1 MTLASSWQKNV
12 NSTARVKCYIKFANS
27 LPQCPHPLDTSS
39 SSPDFPIRTINKTP
53 RHPID
58 GRGIV
63 MTTVVSI
70 SNPSQRRLGGLGIM
84 RSAEKRYIATRAVTY
99 ACLVTAGVGISDQL
113 LSGGSFFQS
122 AGAQQVRQAQQGQQ
136 GQQGQQVK
144 QAQQPQRPRQ
154 IPAVRPTAATPAAE
168 SATPTAS
175 CDQQFPRT
183 DLVLPGPKGP
193 IKLDSC
199 YRGREHFICSV
210 NAIIAESQKLRS
222 EYDTIVQ
229 MNYPSFKT
237 IDPVCKLSSEGVAT
251 DIQLV
256 NDFFPRFRAVK
267 AAFERQANCAMG
279 MGRTIKELNLST
291 MANGAD
297 IAKSMM
303 EAIDGDM
310 KRVPDERQNSSDLS
324 DTIEAARK
332 ALDAIEK
339 LHAAMCPAAQTKGAT
354 LR

>member
-1 MTLASSWQKNV
+1 MQ
-12 NSTARVKCYIKFANS
+12 STREKC
-27 LPQCPHPLDTSS
+27 
-39 SSPDFPIRTINKTP
+39 
-53 RHPID
+53 
-58 GRGIV
+58 
-63 MTTVVSI
+63 
-70 SNPSQRRLGGLGIM
+70 
-84 RSAEKRYIATRAVTY
+84 IAVRAITY
-99 ACLVTAGVGISDQL
+99 GCLVVVGVGISDRL
-113 LSGGSFFQS
+113 FYSGSFFQT
-122 AGAQQVRQAQQGQQ
+122 AGAQQFQVRPAQQPRQAQQ
-136 GQQGQQVK
+136 VP
-144 QAQQPQRPRQ
+144 QAQQSQRPRQ
-154 IPAVRPTAATPAAE
+154 IPAVRTTAATLHEAV
-168 SATPTAS
+168 TPTAS

>member
-1 MTLASSWQKNV
+1 M
-12 NSTARVKCYIKFANS
+12 R
-27 LPQCPHPLDTSS
+27 
-39 SSPDFPIRTINKTP
+39 PI
-53 RHPID
+53 
-58 GRGIV
+58 G
-63 MTTVVSI
+63 
-70 SNPSQRRLGGLGIM
+70 
-84 RSAEKRYIATRAVTY
+84 KRYIATRAVTH
-99 ACLVTAGVGISDQL
+99 ACLIIAGVGISDQQF
-113 LSGGSFFQS
+113 SDGSFFQS
-122 AGAQQVRQAQQGQQ
+122 AGAQQVKQV
-136 GQQGQQVK
+136 QQGQQVK

-154 IPAVRPTAATPAAE
+154 TPAVRPTAATSAE

-175 CDQQFPRT
+175 CDQQFPTT

-267 AAFERQANCAMG
+267 SAFERQANCAVS
-279 MGRTIKELNLST
+279 MGRTIKELTLST

-297 IAKSMM
+297 TARSMR
-303 EAIDGDM
+303 EAIDGGM

-339 LHAAMCPAAQTKGAT
+339 LHAAMCPAPQTKGAT